1 MGASSFNEMEI
12 DAIGEIMNISLGAS
26 ATAVSTMLGTTVNIT
41 TPVVKVLG
49 GHEFEFKKLEPAVGV
64 EISYVEGLEGS
75 NVMMFS
81 RNDVRIIVGML
92 MGGEI
97 PDEEFELDEINRSAI
112 CEVMNQ
118 MMGSSAT
125 ALSEF
130 LGVAVNISTPISFE
144 IEDETS
150 FRKKYFPTEAN
161 KVVVRFSLE
170 VEGKL
175 KSEFLNIMSVEL
187 AKRLLEPFASTFGQ
201 MEETAE
207 SMEPNPQEPNPQEP
221 NPQESKPQESN
232 LQESNL
238 QEPPQP
244 EAKLSQEEIQRM
256 MRESQEPPQPEAKLS
271 QEEIHRTM
279 QQQPAPAG
287 QAVQPQ
293 PIYNTV
299 PQPVYQAAPDP
310 MMLQLLNQMQQSQ
323 MQMMEMMHDIK
334 TREKARSSEPSVIR
348 PMNPSSLGEGAK
360 DGVEEHANQE
370 MLMKVPLEI
379 SVEIGRTK
387 KLVKDILEFTQ
398 GSLVVLDKMAG
409 EQADLY
415 VNGQC
420 IGRGDVVVVE
430 DNFGIRITEIVA
442 RNLNPES
449 L

>member
-92 MGGEI
+92 MGCEI

-207 SMEPNPQEPNPQEP
+207 GMEPK
-221 NPQESKPQESN
+221 PQESKPQE
-232 LQESNL
+232 
-238 QEPPQP
+238 PTQP
-244 EAKLSQEEIQRM
+244 EE
-256 MRESQEPPQPEAKLS
+256 KLS
-271 QEEIHRTM
+271 QEEIHRMM
-279 QQQPAPAG
+279 QESQEPLRPEPKLAQEEIHRTVQEQPAPVRQLA
-287 QAVQPQ
+287 QPQ

-323 MQMMEMMHDIK
+323 MQMMEMMHDMK

-348 PMNPSSLGEGAK
+348 PINPSSLGEGAK
-360 DGVEEHANQE
+360 EGVEEHANRE

-420 IGRGDVVVVE
+420 IGRGDIVVVE

>member
-92 MGGEI
+92 MGCEI

-144 IEDETS
+144 IEDEKS

-207 SMEPNPQEPNPQEP
+207 SMEPK
-221 NPQESKPQESN
+221 PQESKPQE
-232 LQESNL
+232 
-238 QEPPQP
+238 PAQP
-244 EAKLSQEEIQRM
+244 EEKLSQEEIQRM
-256 MRESQEPPQPEAKLS
+256 MQKSQEPSQPEAKLS
-271 QEEIHRTM
+271 QEEIHRMM
-279 QQQPAPAG
+279 QESQEQPAPVRQPA
-287 QAVQPQ
+287 QPQ

-299 PQPVYQAAPDP
+299 SQPVYQAAPDP

-323 MQMMEMMHDIK
+323 MQMMEMMHDMK

-348 PMNPSSLGEGAK
+348 PINPSSLGEGAK
-360 DGVEEHANQE
+360 EGVEEHANQE

-420 IGRGDVVVVE
+420 IGRGDIVVVE

>member
-92 MGGEI
+92 MGCEI

-207 SMEPNPQEPNPQEP
+207 SMEPK
-221 NPQESKPQESN
+221 PQESKPQE
-232 LQESNL
+232 
-238 QEPPQP
+238 PAQP
-244 EAKLSQEEIQRM
+244 EEKLSQEEIQRM
-256 MRESQEPPQPEAKLS
+256 MQKSQEPSQPEAKLS
-271 QEEIHRTM
+271 QEEIHRMM
-279 QQQPAPAG
+279 QESQEQPAPVRQPA
-287 QAVQPQ
+287 QPQ

-299 PQPVYQAAPDP
+299 SQPVYQAAPDP

-323 MQMMEMMHDIK
+323 MQMMEMMHDMK

-348 PMNPSSLGEGAK
+348 PINPSSLGEGAK
-360 DGVEEHANQE
+360 EGVEEHANQE

-420 IGRGDVVVVE
+420 IGRGDIVVVE